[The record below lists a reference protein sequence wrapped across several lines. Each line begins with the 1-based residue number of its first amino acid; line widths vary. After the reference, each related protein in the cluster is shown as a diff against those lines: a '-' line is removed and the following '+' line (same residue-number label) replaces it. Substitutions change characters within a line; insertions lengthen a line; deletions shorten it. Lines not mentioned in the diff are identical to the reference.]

1 MVGGD
6 QPAEDMN
13 NAAVVAD
20 SNPTLV
26 VGLLP
31 VGRVA
36 PDVRVNQERHV
47 VLLKTAKRLADSLE
61 DLVQGHPGG
70 DGIGTDLPHS
80 PPHKRY
86 LA

>member
-6 QPAEDMN
+6 QPADDMN

-36 PDVRVNQERHV
+36 PDVRVNQER
-47 VLLKTAKRLADSLE
+47 LMSQAISL
-61 DLVQGHPGG
+61 VGMVMRTTGAWAR
-70 DGIGTDLPHS
+70 S
-80 PPHKRY
+80 R
-86 LA
+86 A